1 MREQNRTFEQVAAD
15 AGVSVRTVYNAADG
29 IKSNRST
36 RKLIAAALGKDVD
49 YLWPKPHPT
58 LPEAS

>member
-1 MREQNRTFEQVAAD
+1 MREQQRTFEQVAAD

-29 IKSNRST
+29 INSNRST

-49 YLWPKPHPT
+49 YLWPPQAPSS
-58 LPEAS
+58 PAA